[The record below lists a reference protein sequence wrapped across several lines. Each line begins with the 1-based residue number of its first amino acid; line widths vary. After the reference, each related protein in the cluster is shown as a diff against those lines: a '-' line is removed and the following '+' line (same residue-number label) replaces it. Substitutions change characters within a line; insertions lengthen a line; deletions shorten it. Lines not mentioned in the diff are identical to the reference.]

1 MMGSGGNAET
11 LEQNQGRDTLN
22 SLTLRMRITD
32 KKSAT
37 FTWEVED
44 IF

>member
-1 MMGSGGNAET
+1 MMGRRGNAET
-11 LEQNQGRDTLN
+11 PEQNQGRDTLN
-22 SLTLRMRITD
+22 SPTLRMRATD

-44 IF
+44 TF